1 MKKAV
6 TTIFAIFFILT
17 FLLGCSRKK
26 DKFLN
31 KKFHSLTTKYNFLF
45 NGNNLYNL
53 GLNELE
59 NNLNEN
65 FWELIPVE
73 KFKYLNS
80 EYDDDKETNFT
91 KSEDKA
97 TLAIQKHS
105 MNVKGKEK
113 NPIMDQAY
121 FLLGK
126 SRYFDNRFIP
136 SLEAFNYI
144 LYKYPKSK
152 LTNLVKIWKEKV
164 NIRLDQND
172 YAIKNLK
179 EILNQEDLNQFERSM
194 ANSFISQ
201 SFINEQ
207 NMDSALFYLKKTR
220 LEKGLNFRRDFL
232 LAQLFQELSINDTAN
247 NIYSELIDLH
257 RKIPRDFYIN
267 SYIKRSMISDSI
279 DRSITELKVL
289 AKNIENI
296 DFLDLIYHQ
305 TGMLYLKKGALL
317 KKDKRFFKKSD
328 SLAVEYF
335 NKSLRIDS
343 DEGFLIAKN
352 YSELAE
358 LNFRNKKYLKAGLY
372 YDSTLAEI
380 NIKAKKY
387 RKIKK
392 KRDNLNDL
400 IFYETQTSKLDSI
413 MFLVEMSDFERKE
426 FFNQYVSKLEK
437 RKKEEG
443 VKSNNLGS
451 ENFISSGI
459 NSENATFY
467 FYNPSVVAYGKTDFN
482 NKWGNRKLQDNWRWS
497 ITEKNLQENTINNE
511 SYLIN
516 RDSLLSA
523 TYYISL
529 IPKELQEIDSIK
541 LTRNEG
547 YFKLGAIY
555 RDQFEDYSLSN
566 KFFHRLLDNNPSEE
580 LFLPAK
586 YFIYKNFIDLKQL
599 GLANEIKKY
608 IIKKYK
614 DSKYAAI
621 LLDPSKSIFND
632 DASDTYERIYSL
644 YEDQKYLE
652 VISNCDKY
660 INSYNGDKI
669 VPKFELLKALAIA
682 RAYGF
687 EKYKKSLQF
696 IKLNYSS
703 TVEGKE
709 AEILLKEVL
718 PLLEDQ
724 SFEEN
729 KLSDNYKIIYTFNS
743 TLSQSIDS
751 QVADLEEY
759 IKGEDFLDLRV
770 SEDYYN
776 NIITFVVIH
785 GLKSYDGG
793 MGLKERLDNI
803 IRKKS
808 STSFVISSK
817 NYKTIQI
824 HKNLETFKN

>member
-31 KKFHSLTTKYNFLF
+31 KKFHSITTKYNFLF

-257 RKIPRDFYIN
+257 RKIPRAD
-267 SYIKRSMISDSI
+267 SY
-279 DRSITELKVL
+279 THL
-289 AKNIENI
+289 
-296 DFLDLIYHQ
+296 
-305 TGMLYLKKGALL
+305 
-317 KKDKRFFKKSD
+317 
-328 SLAVEYF
+328 
-335 NKSLRIDS
+335 
-343 DEGFLIAKN
+343 
-352 YSELAE
+352 
-358 LNFRNKKYLKAGLY
+358 
-372 YDSTLAEI
+372 TLPTI
-380 NIKAKKY
+380 C
-387 RKIKK
+387 
-392 KRDNLNDL
+392 
-400 IFYETQTSKLDSI
+400 
-413 MFLVEMSDFERKE
+413 
-426 FFNQYVSKLEK
+426 
-437 RKKEEG
+437 
-443 VKSNNLGS
+443 
-451 ENFISSGI
+451 
-459 NSENATFY
+459 
-467 FYNPSVVAYGKTDFN
+467 SV
-482 NKWGNRKLQDNWRWS
+482 
-497 ITEKNLQENTINNE
+497 
-511 SYLIN
+511 
-516 RDSLLSA
+516 
-523 TYYISL
+523 
-529 IPKELQEIDSIK
+529 
-541 LTRNEG
+541 
-547 YFKLGAIY
+547 
-555 RDQFEDYSLSN
+555 
-566 KFFHRLLDNNPSEE
+566 
-580 LFLPAK
+580 
-586 YFIYKNFIDLKQL
+586 
-599 GLANEIKKY
+599 
-608 IIKKYK
+608 
-614 DSKYAAI
+614 
-621 LLDPSKSIFND
+621 
-632 DASDTYERIYSL
+632 
-644 YEDQKYLE
+644 
-652 VISNCDKY
+652 
-660 INSYNGDKI
+660 
-669 VPKFELLKALAIA
+669 
-682 RAYGF
+682 
-687 EKYKKSLQF
+687 
-696 IKLNYSS
+696 
-703 TVEGKE
+703 
-709 AEILLKEVL
+709 
-718 PLLEDQ
+718 
-724 SFEEN
+724 
-729 KLSDNYKIIYTFNS
+729 
-743 TLSQSIDS
+743 
-751 QVADLEEY
+751 
-759 IKGEDFLDLRV
+759 
-770 SEDYYN
+770 
-776 NIITFVVIH
+776 
-785 GLKSYDGG
+785 
-793 MGLKERLDNI
+793 
-803 IRKKS
+803 
-808 STSFVISSK
+808 
-817 NYKTIQI
+817 
-824 HKNLETFKN
+824 